1 MSTNTN
7 RIDLHHHVIAPQLAA
22 ALLQRG
28 IDWTGGSGIPPWS
41 MASALESMDRL
52 GIAAAVASVHP
63 DIDLPGLGDTN
74 RWAREGNEFLA
85 RVVSDD
91 PQHFGGLA
99 SLPLPDPDA
108 ACREV
113 EYALDVLKL
122 DGVYLL
128 SSQGGQYP
136 GDPALEEL
144 FHELNR
150 RSAVVVFHPAINPPG
165 SDQLKVSFPTSLVEF
180 VFDTTRAIANLLYT
194 GTLARYPAIRYVVPH
209 AGGTIPYLAR
219 RIEMGAVYSSKLK
232 ERVPDGPLTYLRKL
246 YYDTA
251 VSASDV
257 TLAALLQFVPST
269 RIVYGSD
276 FPHVPGPVI
285 DALTKTLD
293 TSSLLDDAAHA
304 AINRGNALKLF
315 PRFASVSA
323 QTVTK

>member
-7 RIDLHHHVIAPQLAA
+7 RIDLHHHVVAPAFA
-22 ALLQRG
+22 SALRQRG

-41 MASALESMDRL
+41 MSSALEHMNRY
-52 GIAAAVASVHP
+52 GIAAAIASVHP
-63 DIDLPGLGDTN
+63 DIDLPGLGDTE

-99 SLPLPDPDA
+99 SLPLPDPEA

-113 EYALDVLKL
+113 EYAFDVLKL

-128 SSQGGQYP
+128 SSQRGRYP

-144 FHELNR
+144 FQELNR
-150 RSAVVVFHPAINPPG
+150 RSAVVVFHPAMNPPG
-165 SDQLKVSFPTSLVEF
+165 SDQLKLALPTSLIEF

-194 GTLARYPAIRYVVPH
+194 GTFARYPAIRYVVPH

-219 RIEMGAVYSSKLK
+219 RIEMGAAYSAKLK
-232 ERVPDGPLTYLRKL
+232 EHVPDGPLTYLRKL
-246 YYDTA
+246 YFDTA
-251 VSASDV
+251 VSASDM
-257 TLAALLQFVPST
+257 TLASLLQFVPPT
-269 RIVYGSD
+269 QIVYGSD
-276 FPHVPGPVI
+276 FPHVHGPLQ
-285 DALTKTLD
+285 DALTNALD
-293 TSSLLDDAAHA
+293 TSSLLDEAAQA

-323 QTVTK
+323 RVVTK